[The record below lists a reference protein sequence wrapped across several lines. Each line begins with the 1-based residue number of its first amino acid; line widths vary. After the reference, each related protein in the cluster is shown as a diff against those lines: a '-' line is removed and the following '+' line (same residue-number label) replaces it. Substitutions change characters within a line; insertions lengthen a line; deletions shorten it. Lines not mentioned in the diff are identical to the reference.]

1 MLFELKESFPAY
13 YRYYG
18 RRIAKRISPSLN
30 KIFANNYKKYS
41 IDEDILKIISNQKFD
56 KKYNLSKDF
65 KKHVIEIGF
74 GDGDNL
80 LSQIQAN
87 KDIHYIGCEVFVNGL
102 GKVLKKIID
111 LNLDNIKL
119 CGLNCLHLLNSL
131 KDSSVDQIFI
141 INPDPWEKKRHFKR
155 RLINKKF
162 ISLLYKKIKKGGSI
176 IITTD
181 SSSYYNDMSEILKNK
196 EIEFERI
203 QENQLKPGDKLYD
216 ISKYQKKGI
225 LKGRKIHLVELSK
238 I

>member
-1 MLFELKESFPAY
+1 LLFELKESFPAY

-18 RRIAKRISPSLN
+18 RRISKRLSPSLN
-30 KIFANNYKKYS
+30 KIFENNYKNYS
-41 IDEDILKIISNQKFD
+41 IDEDILKIISNQKID

-65 KKHVIEIGF
+65 KKHIIEIGF

-80 LSQIQAN
+80 LSQTQTN
-87 KDIHYIGCEVFVNGL
+87 KDTHYIGCEVFINGL

-111 LNLDNIKL
+111 LNLNNIKL
-119 CGLNCLHLLNSL
+119 CGLNCLYLLNNL
-131 KDSSVDQIFI
+131 QDSSIDQIFI

-155 RLINKKF
+155 RLINKEF

-196 EIEFERI
+196 EIEFEKI